1 MQLFQA
7 QMAMNQILHEER
19 NGHINRR
26 RERDRQRQ
34 PERPSFAVS
43 NCGIIG
49 VGRTERGRRLRG
61 SGPMLHRDE
70 AITGASESV
79 YFYGEPATERARE
92 GVTVAQGVPRD
103 KGRRQAGRHCT
114 GLERKQSSAH

>member
-1 MQLFQA
+1 MVTST
-7 QMAMNQILHEER
+7 MD
-19 NGHINRR
+19 
-26 RERDRQRQ
+26 ERDGQRQ
-34 PERPSFAVS
+34 PESPSFAVS

-61 SGPMLHRDE
+61 SGPMFHRDE